1 MKRKVLHFFLFMLLG
16 GASFS
21 LKGQQPPVR
30 MNVLPE
36 GYYRAT
42 VEGGDTMAVIRLRSL
57 YVFPKP
63 RFRNKREAAR
73 YWKLVR
79 DVKKT
84 LPYAKMVYNT
94 LIETYEYIETMP
106 NEADQQAHLKLFAEY
121 KPQLKKLTFSQG
133 KLLIKLID
141 RECNQSSYQLV
152 KAFLGPFRA
161 GFWNLFAGMFGAS
174 LKMEYDPQGKD
185 RQIEQIVLLVESGV
199 L

>member
-1 MKRKVLHFFLFMLLG
+1 MLLG

-36 GYYRAT
+36 GYYQAT

-106 NEADQQAHLKLFAEY
+106 NEADQQAHLKRMEKELFAEY

>member
-1 MKRKVLHFFLFMLLG
+1 MLLG

-106 NEADQQAHLKLFAEY
+106 NEADQQAHLKRMEKELFAEY
-121 KPQLKKLTFSQG
+121 KPQRQVVDKAHRPRVQPIELSTGQSFPRTFPSGILEPLCWHVWCQ
-133 KLLIKLID
+133 
-141 RECNQSSYQLV
+141 
-152 KAFLGPFRA
+152 
-161 GFWNLFAGMFGAS
+161 
-174 LKMEYDPQGKD
+174 PQDG
-185 RQIEQIVLLVESGV
+185 I
-199 L
+199 